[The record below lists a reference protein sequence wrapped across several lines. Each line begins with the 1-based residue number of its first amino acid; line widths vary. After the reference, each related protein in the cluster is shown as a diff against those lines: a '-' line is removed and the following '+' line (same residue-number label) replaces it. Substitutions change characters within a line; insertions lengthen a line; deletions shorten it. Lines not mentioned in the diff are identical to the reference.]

1 MKCHSCGYEIGKESE
16 ECPKCGHKIIDEHK
30 SSNIGHIKLSAR
42 ASSNAGEIAFENHS
56 SMNNTLN
63 PMMVLEKG
71 AQAFLL
77 GFKSIF
83 KNKRKLMLI
92 AILAI
97 IWITLIILPYVGFNP
112 LPVKIASFLT
122 FAQGGASLN
131 AGRAI
136 GGLIGK
142 GIYAVFFVSL
152 FDGGFKSIKS
162 GIKPLWSHIKSINK
176 YNLAYLFLGIGTSA
190 ILYNFLVGY
199 AALIKGMV
207 GIAASALVLS
217 ALGLKQGFIYSLVF
231 AASAKRYKS
240 GPKPNQMGCDLL
252 LAGLSLGF
260 FLSIFLSIIPIGF
273 VPYLFGILCLILGI
287 VFIFVFKNK
296 EAKS

>member
-1 MKCHSCGYEIGKESE
+1 
-16 ECPKCGHKIIDEHK
+16 
-30 SSNIGHIKLSAR
+30 
-42 ASSNAGEIAFENHS
+42 
-56 SMNNTLN
+56 MNNTLN
-63 PMMVLEKG
+63 PMMVLEKS

-77 GFKSIF
+77 GLKSIF
-83 KNKRKLMLI
+83 KNKRKLLLI

-131 AGRAI
+131 VARVI
-136 GGLIGK
+136 GGVIGK

-162 GIKPLWSHIKSINK
+162 GFKPLWGHIKSINK
-176 YNLAYLFLGIGTSA
+176 YNLAYLFLGIGIAA

-207 GIAASALVLS
+207 GIAAIALVLS
-217 ALGLKQGFIYSLVF
+217 AIGLKQGFIYSLIL

-252 LAGLSLGF
+252 LTGLSLGF

-273 VPYLFGILCLILGI
+273 APYLFGLFCLILGI